1 MIKLTDLADELLD
14 IIIDHCPLDSLAT
27 CLISN
32 KAIRSRCL
40 RDGVWRQQALARWRC
55 IPDVRGGGATRRG
68 FENRL
73 RLEADATV
81 FYAVIHRCGA
91 IGESGEVLT
100 ECSLAPGNYSSLW
113 RRVAAATAMR
123 ARRSA
128 PGVTVQIEV
137 GELQE
142 AHRRAR
148 RRAGGGPVRCVLTT
162 TSLRPDEENQTFFAC
177 LAAFPVVQDPG
188 GSNSAFYLRKRAVG
202 QFLRRLS
209 AWHGVEQYIARS
221 FDRSVSVRFESE
233 DLVVAGEDAVAAE
246 LSKLAT
252 TPPPEIHEVLDPAH
266 LLERFMVAA
275 NGAMDRP
282 EPATQSPRRRP
293 GPAVVPVGDRAW
305 HIRR

>member
-1 MIKLTDLADELLD
+1 MIRLTDLADELLD
-14 IIIDHCPLDSLAT
+14 IIVDHCPLDSLAT

-32 KAIRSRCL
+32 KAIRERCN
-40 RDGVWRQQALARWRC
+40 RDGVWTAQALARWRC
-55 IPDVRGGGATRRG
+55 VPDVRGGGATRRG

-73 RLEADATV
+73 RLEGDATV

-100 ECSLAPGNYSSLW
+100 ECSLAPGDYGSLW

-142 AHRRAR
+142 AHRRVR
-148 RRAGGGPVRCVLTT
+148 SRTPVRCVLTT

-221 FDRSVSVRFESE
+221 FDRSVSVRFENE
-233 DLVVAGEDAVAAE
+233 DLVVTGEDAVAAE

-252 TPPPEIHEVLDPAH
+252 TPPPERHEVLDPAH

-275 NGAMDRP
+275 NSAMDRP
-282 EPATQSPRRRP
+282 ESAAPALRRRP
-293 GPAVVPVGDRAW
+293 GPAVVPVEGSWR
-305 HIRR
+305 IRE

>member
-100 ECSLAPGNYSSLW
+100 ECSLAPGDY
-113 RRVAAATAMR
+113 
-123 ARRSA
+123 
-128 PGVTVQIEV
+128 
-137 GELQE
+137 
-142 AHRRAR
+142 
-148 RRAGGGPVRCVLTT
+148 
-162 TSLRPDEENQTFFAC
+162 
-177 LAAFPVVQDPG
+177 
-188 GSNSAFYLRKRAVG
+188 GSR
-202 QFLRRLS
+202 
-209 AWHGVEQYIARS
+209 
-221 FDRSVSVRFESE
+221 
-233 DLVVAGEDAVAAE
+233 
-246 LSKLAT
+246 
-252 TPPPEIHEVLDPAH
+252 
-266 LLERFMVAA
+266 
-275 NGAMDRP
+275 
-282 EPATQSPRRRP
+282 
-293 GPAVVPVGDRAW
+293 
-305 HIRR
+305 